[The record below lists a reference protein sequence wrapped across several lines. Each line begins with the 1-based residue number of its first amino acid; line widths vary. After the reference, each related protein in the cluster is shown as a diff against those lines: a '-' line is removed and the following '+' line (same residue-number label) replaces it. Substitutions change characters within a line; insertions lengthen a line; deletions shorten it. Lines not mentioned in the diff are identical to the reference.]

1 MTRVS
6 LAIIRVYQVTLGPVF
21 GVMGSCRYEPTCSV
35 YGMEALR
42 RFGWRRGWW
51 LAARRIGRCHPFH
64 AGGFDPVPEAY
75 VSWRQAR
82 RRDRVERA
90 A

>member
-1 MTRVS
+1 VTRVS